1 MMDTHCGCMYEGKG
15 GQGRGDLKHVK
26 FMQIL
31 DFCKSLQTIGV
42 LEIS

>member
-1 MMDTHCGCMYEGKG
+1 MKEKEAR
-15 GQGRGDLKHVK
+15 GRGDLKHVK